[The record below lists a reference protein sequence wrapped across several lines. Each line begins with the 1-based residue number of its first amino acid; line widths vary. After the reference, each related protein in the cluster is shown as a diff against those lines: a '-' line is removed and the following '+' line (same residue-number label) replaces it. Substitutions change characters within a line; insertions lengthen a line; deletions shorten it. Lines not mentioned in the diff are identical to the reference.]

1 MRQELYNYIQSNQDL
16 RRFIREQPHWYRKLT
31 RDPKQIENMQIE
43 MMNYYQKTIPHRV
56 SGFSQSLQLVEM
68 MIGMMGSAIQKD

>member
-1 MRQELYNYIQSNQDL
+1 MRKDLYDFIQSNPDL
-16 RRFIREQPHWYRKLT
+16 KKFIREQPHWYRKLT
-31 RDPKQIENMQIE
+31 RNPEQMKNMQIE
-43 MMNYYQKTIPHRV
+43 MMNYYQKTIPHKV